1 MARLIRLSIVVGVLL
16 VTGVWLGAAGVLA
29 GGNPGRTLA
38 PPFDPYTAPLCGPS
52 LGDVTVSLDPGTYR
66 SYVKTYVRSDSTTRL
81 MFNGYQAVTVTG
93 NGKTL
98 HFNISGPGTIVLNGN
113 TVVALTG
120 TGHGLYIGPPGTT
133 QPGLVLF
140 TGNVVYAV
148 EPSGNAIVASYT
160 GHRTD
165 ICALLAA

>member
-1 MARLIRLSIVVGVLL
+1 MLGSKRLLASLAVLSALY
-16 VTGVWLGAAGVLA
+16 WLGATSAFA

-38 PPFDPYTAPLCGPS
+38 PPPAPFTAPLCGAA
-52 LGDVTVSLDPGTYR
+52 LGDVTVAIDPNTFR
-66 SYVKTYVRSDSTTRL
+66 AYVKTYVMSDGTTRL
-81 MFNGYQAVTVTG
+81 KFNGYQAATVTG

-98 HFNISGPGTIVLNGN
+98 HFNISGPGTIVLNGD
-113 TVVALTG
+113 TVVALLG

-133 QPGLVLF
+133 QPGLLLF

-148 EPSGNAIVASYT
+148 ESSGNAIVVSYT

-165 ICALLAA
+165 ICGLLRS